1 MTFLPPLPPNLSAKE
16 GRSNLR
22 ANFLLLG
29 VLEGSAASLTMGAI
43 LSLVDDD
50 GDGDSDNSYRME
62 GGGE

>member
-1 MTFLPPLPPNLSAKE
+1 MTFLPPLPPNLSAK
-16 GRSNLR
+16 GGGSNLR

-29 VLEGSAASLTMGAI
+29 VPEGSAASLTMGAI